1 MTQFYEEPIVQLALQ
16 TWLLSEIIGS
26 AIIPLL
32 RRKDKVKTKS
42 DRGSG
47 IVVRLGLI
55 ASALLCAYLA
65 ISNIAILPEWFSY
78 IGVIMMLIGVFLRQ
92 WAIWLLGGFFSTE
105 VRIAS
110 NQRIVKEGPYRFL
123 RHPCYTGL
131 LMIMLGL
138 GLAARTWL
146 GIIASLLLFGP
157 AIGYRI
163 KVEEKALKRE
173 FGEEYLN
180 YAKNIKRLIP
190 FIY

>member
-1 MTQFYEEPIVQLALQ
+1 MTQLFVEPIVQLALL
-16 TWLLSEIIGS
+16 TWLLSEAIGS

-32 RRKDKVKTKS
+32 RRKGKVKTKS

-47 IVVRLGLI
+47 VIVRLGLV
-55 ASALLCAYLA
+55 ASALLCTYLA
-65 ISNIAILPEWFSY
+65 TSNIAILPELFVY
-78 IGVIMMLIGVFLRQ
+78 VGVMMMVVGVVLRQ

-105 VRIAS
+105 VKIVS

-131 LMIMLGL
+131 LLIMLGL
-138 GLAARTWL
+138 GLETRTWL
-146 GIIASLLLFGP
+146 GTIASLLLFGS

-163 KVEEKALKRE
+163 RVEENALIRE
-173 FGEEYLN
+173 FREEYLD
-180 YAKNIKRLIP
+180 YAKSTKRLIP